1 MEAEHPETGADA
13 RGSRGRSEWAYDML
27 HEAIREGSIE
37 PGQRLM
43 EVEVSNWL
51 EMSRTPVR
59 EALRRLQAEGLLEH
73 APGGGMAVVVYD
85 LRAIGEFYTL
95 RESLEGTAAA
105 LAAQVAEE
113 TEIRI
118 LAATC
123 DAMANLPPDPRLH
136 ARENQTFHEQLQQA
150 AHNRFLVSSLRA
162 LLNFVPLMGRTVY
175 TVPGRIESA
184 LAEHRAIVAAIRARD
199 PAAAEAAARTHIRRS
214 HESRVLVVSEDIRS
228 AAQRRSVRGILP
240 GLRRRATSS
249 AAS

>member
-1 MEAEHPETGADA
+1 MEAEDPETGADI
-13 RGSRGRSEWAYDML
+13 RGGRGRSEWAYDRL
-27 HEAIREGSIE
+27 HEAIREGSIQ

-43 EVEVSNWL
+43 EVEVSHWL
-51 EMSRTPVR
+51 GMSRTPVR

-73 APGGGMAVVVYD
+73 APGGGMAVALYD
-85 LRAIGEFYTL
+85 LRAIGEFYTV

-105 LAAQVAEE
+105 LAAQVAED

-118 LAATC
+118 LEATC
-123 DAMANLPPDPRLH
+123 DAMAKLPPDPRRH

-150 AHNRFLVSSLRA
+150 AHNRFVTRSLRA

-184 LAEHRAIVAAIRARD
+184 LAEHIAIVEAIRARD
-199 PAAAEAAARTHIRRS
+199 PARAEAAAREHIRRS

-228 AAQRRSVRGILP
+228 AAQLRSVRSVLP
-240 GLRRRATSS
+240 GLRRP
-249 AAS
+249 AASP